1 MKSLKLSAAMT
12 VMKMKSVIPTI
23 VLIPYNL
30 DSLFYT
36 WTFIH
41 VYKHRGKLMLVDL
54 TAKDLAEVLQPLEW
68 ATKLVKNWEELW
80 QVVLLSFQK
89 NH

>member
-1 MKSLKLSAAMT
+1 MDAIQKRIFMKTVCKYVLTSVAIQHVKHMKSLKLSATMT

-36 WTFIH
+36 WIFIH

-54 TAKDLAEVLQPLEW
+54 TAKD
-68 ATKLVKNWEELW
+68 
-80 QVVLLSFQK
+80 
-89 NH
+89 